1 MIPPSVK
8 APRGRRWAQGLSVLC
23 SVLMALLVGRLG
35 SGCRGADAPVAPG
48 PGSEYGTEPGSGD
61 GPGPTWIVD
70 PETPGPD
77 LPTVGRSLFDFVVTR
92 ETEPEAGTEE
102 GENVRRVWDVPFP
115 FAALV
120 ARVEAR
126 LGVAPARASGEG
138 SYDRPYDGSAEAW
151 SDQGSSHQVWSAP
164 GARSSASPTSPVRRV
179 LIPLGRSLQRAAGA
193 PRFFRFPR
201 AVAAVDREP
210 APRQTGE
217 PASVR
222 PLLADRLYLGYHEKA
237 EVVEVISYNEAA
249 GRFEFQVV
257 EDYRPGGR
265 PRVTYAPRRLC
276 TACHQNGA
284 PLFARQLWDETNA
297 NRRVAELLDREGR
310 DFYGFPVHQ
319 GVDEP
324 YRVDIATDRANR
336 FAAWQLLWREGCESP
351 GCRGALL
358 VAALQSRLTG
368 GRRYDS
374 GSPELR
380 ESFLG
385 PLVETFR
392 RRWPRGLALPNP
404 DIPNRDPLA
413 EALPGPSVEEPATGS
428 TTAPDLAGLSSPER
442 AVLGEVL
449 AATHIPARLEPL
461 DRRPPL
467 EVWRVESTGDTDG
480 TNDGNG
486 VPEALIAGLGELVA
500 DADLRRL
507 DRWLFQRA
515 DIERRRFAADC
526 RVSVRRAAGGFV
538 DRIKVRCEPASVEG
552 SGAIPNGDGGLELDA
567 RVYLDASG
575 RVVGGTVHRAVLVSG
590 GQGRGAP
597 ELLRDLEMTGG
608 RIELDSSGD
617 ASRGRLELA
626 EKASG
631 LHVRRA
637 DGDALEELRLSW
649 ESDGGG
655 SAKDL
660 VGRAELVVRGDFAP
674 VRAAVEALR
683 RRTETGESDALSGK
697 PFRRAVVM
705 RELLAELGAAAG
717 DEPWCCIDA
726 SGMPPAVLQNK
737 SDARHPEK
745 AAPEE
750 PVALFHHYCGECH
763 DIPSPSPPNFL
774 YGSPERVRA
783 SLESCAER
791 IFFRLSMWQRTGAGR
806 AKTPMP
812 PEPALVVHGLS
823 APAWAAHPD
832 LDRLRRHAGESIR
845 AHGDTPPRF
854 AEMTSR
860 AYELLPSCLPTDTRR
875 APKSGE

>member
-1 MIPPSVK
+1 MTSVNK
-8 APRGRRWAQGLSVLC
+8 SGARRWARGLLVLGA
-23 SVLMALLVGRLG
+23 VLMALLVWRLG
-35 SGCRGADAPVAPG
+35 SGRRGVETPAGLEDRLR
-48 PGSEYGTEPGSGD
+48 D
-61 GPGPTWIVD
+61 GAPGPTWIVD

-77 LPTVGRSLFDFVVTR
+77 FPPVGRSLFDFVFTR
-92 ETEPEAGTEE
+92 EVEPEEAGGE
-102 GENVRRVWDVPFP
+102 GEDGRRVWDVPFP
-115 FAALV
+115 FAALL
-120 ARVEAR
+120 ARVEER
-126 LGVAPARASGEG
+126 LGVVASGARVHG
-138 SYDRPYDGSAEAW
+138 SYDGTHE
-151 SDQGSSHQVWSAP
+151 AP
-164 GARSSASPTSPVRRV
+164 GESPDGPWDRSAGSPISPVRRV
-179 LIPLGRSLQRAAGA
+179 LVPLGRSLQRAAGA

-210 APRQTGE
+210 APVDPGTTA
-217 PASVR
+217 PVR

-265 PRVTYAPRRLC
+265 TRVTYASRRLC
-276 TACHQNGA
+276 TACHQNAA

-297 NRRVAELLDREGR
+297 NRRVAELLERAGR

-336 FAAWQLLWREGCESP
+336 FAAYQLLWRQGCESP
-351 GCRGALL
+351 ECRGALL

-368 GRRYDS
+368 GRRFDS
-374 GSPELR
+374 GSAELHKR
-380 ESFLG
+380 FLV
-385 PLVETFR
+385 PFVETFR
-392 RRWPRGLALPNP
+392 RRWPRGLALPDP

-413 EALPGPSVEEPATGS
+413 EALPAVATDAETAVDGARGLAAAPSRAAVLT
-428 TTAPDLAGLSSPER
+428 GLSSPER

-461 DRRPPL
+461 DRRSPL
-467 EVWRVESTGDTDG
+467 EVWTVDG
-480 TNDGNG
+480 ATEEGGG
-486 VPEALIAGLGELVA
+486 VPEALIAGLGELLA

-515 DIERRRFAADC
+515 EVERRRFSADC

-538 DRIKVRCEPASVEG
+538 DRIKLRCRPG
-552 SGAIPNGDGGLELDA
+552 SAPDPGLELDA

-575 RVVGGTVHRAVLVSG
+575 RVVDGTVHQAVLVSG
-590 GQGRGAP
+590 GENGGVP
-597 ELLRDLEMTGG
+597 EPLRDLEVAGG
-608 RIELDSSGD
+608 RVELDGLGQGGVGRWG
-617 ASRGRLELA
+617 RGRLELA

-649 ESDGGG
+649 SPRGAG
-655 SAKDL
+655 SSANL
-660 VGRAELVVRGDFAP
+660 PGRVELVVRRDFAP
-674 VRAAVEALR
+674 VRAAIDTLR
-683 RRTETGESDALSGK
+683 RRTEAGESDALSEK

-705 RELLAELGAAAG
+705 RELLVELGAAGA
-717 DEPWCCIDA
+717 DERWCCVDA
-726 SGMPPAVLQNK
+726 SGMPTAVLQSGNGGAVEEL
-737 SDARHPEK
+737 SS
-745 AAPEE
+745 EE
-750 PVALFHHYCGECH
+750 PAAVFHRYCGECH

-791 IFFRLSMWQRTGAGR
+791 IFFRLSMWQRVGAGR

-823 APAWAAHPD
+823 APAWASHPD
-832 LDRLRRHAGESIR
+832 LDRLRRHAGELIR
-845 AHGDTPPRF
+845 AHGGTPPRL

-860 AYELLPSCLPTDTRR
+860 AYERLPSCLPIAEDEPREARGRTIR
-875 APKSGE
+875 